1 MNPYEALA
9 NAIILQ
15 AVDDY
20 RKAYKFL
27 KKYPR
32 AEEISEK
39 RLLESIRSNERMVK
53 ETERFFH
60 SEWFTRLTS
69 LDGHTLF
76 ERIKKDMEGD

>member
-15 AVDDY
+15 AVGYY
-20 RKAYKFL
+20 RKAVKFL
-27 KKYPR
+27 KKH
-32 AEEISEK
+32 SEDITENNQ
-39 RLLESIRSNERMVK
+39 RLLDSIRSNGRMVK

-76 ERIKKDMEGD
+76 DRIKKNLEGN